1 MQCVELNRY
10 FDESKYYPA
19 NIYLFKINKR
29 NIRKNCDICSKLTI
43 KTPERRHWRRF
54 VVFIVNFEHILHL
67 LLVFLL
73 LTLKQHGTI
82 IRTYYS
88 QYYSSMEAVNVSWI
102 LYTIINHG
110 SVIYSL
116 AQNICRLF
124 FVLAQC
130 LFARSET

>member
-1 MQCVELNRY
+1 MNRSITQLT
-10 FDESKYYPA
+10 FTCSKSTKEK
-19 NIYLFKINKR
+19 LEKIVT
-29 NIRKNCDICSKLTI
+29 CSKLTI

-67 LLVFLL
+67 FPVFLL

-82 IRTYYS
+82 IGT
-88 QYYSSMEAVNVSWI
+88 YYSSMEAVNVSWI
-102 LYTIINHG
+102 LCAIINHG

>member
-19 NIYLFKINKR
+19 NIYVFKVNKR

-67 LLVFLL
+67 FLVFLL

-82 IRTYYS
+82 IGT
-88 QYYSSMEAVNVSWI
+88 YYSSMEAVNVSWI
-102 LYTIINHG
+102 LCAIINDG